1 MPPTPPDA
9 HAAAPAP
16 RLDLTRR
23 DLAVIAGVWAL
34 YAFLSVASR
43 LFDDRWDDARLL
55 SGPVLVALAEAL
67 CWAVLTPPI
76 LLLADRFGVDRGRGA
91 RLLAFAAAGLAVA
104 ATMGWASTELRH
116 LGGPGF
122 GARPRRGGGAF
133 GAAPFARRGPR
144 GGPPF
149 WFAFLN
155 ALVLY
160 LTVLAAGVARSLS
173 RRYHARREEAARREA
188 RLEAQLAEARLDA
201 LRRQLDPHF
210 LFNTLNAVSALVERD
225 PRGVRRMIAR
235 LSDLLRSSF
244 EGADRPVVPLR
255 EELALLSRYVEIMQ
269 VRFQGRL
276 TVETTADDAV
286 LDVLVP
292 TLVLQPL
299 VENAIRHG
307 VERIAGPGHVAIDAR
322 PDGDALVLRVTD
334 NGPGPAPGAP
344 TAGSGVGLRNTVA
357 RLEQL
362 YGARQRFSIA
372 AAPQGGTVAEIRLP
386 RRVAPTVPPPD
397 VPTRPVA
404 VGASHDDR

>member
-1 MPPTPPDA
+1 MPSTPTDSL
-9 HAAAPAP
+9 AAER
-16 RLDLTRR
+16 RLHLTRR
-23 DLAVIAGVWAL
+23 ELAVIVGVWAL
-34 YAFLSVASR
+34 YAFLSIASR
-43 LFDDRWDDARLL
+43 LFDERGNDMDRLR
-55 SGPVLVALAEAL
+55 GPIMVALLEAL
-67 CWAVLTPPI
+67 GWALLTPPI
-76 LLLADRFGVDRGRGA
+76 LLLADRLGVDARRGA
-91 RLLAFAAAGLAVA
+91 RLLAFAGVGIAVA

-116 LGGPGF
+116 AFGPPPGSRGPRGGRGGPG
-122 GARPRRGGGAF
+122 GG
-133 GAAPFARRGPR
+133 R

-235 LSDLLRSSF
+235 LSDLLRFSF
-244 EGADRPVVPLR
+244 EGADRAVVPLR

-276 TVETTADDAV
+276 TVETTADDAA

-307 VERIAGPGHVAIDAR
+307 VERIAGPGNVAIDAR
-322 PDGDALVLRVTD
+322 LEGESLVLRVTD
-334 NGPGPAPGAP
+334 NGPGVAPDAP

-362 YGARQRFSIA
+362 YGAAQRFTIA

-386 RRVAPTVPPPD
+386 RRIAPSTPTPD
-397 VPTRPVA
+397 IPARPVA
-404 VGASHDDR
+404 VGASIDDR